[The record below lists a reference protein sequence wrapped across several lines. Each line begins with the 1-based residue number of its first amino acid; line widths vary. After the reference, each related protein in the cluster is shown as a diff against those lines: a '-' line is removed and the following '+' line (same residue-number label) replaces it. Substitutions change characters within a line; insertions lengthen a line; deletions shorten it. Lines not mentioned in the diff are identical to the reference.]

1 MLRGV
6 TTTNI
11 AIIIFQ
17 NKYLGHLFGLYG
29 ISFIVS
35 CLLKD
40 TAWRPAVRRVLAHG
54 SPEKIVSMD
63 FCCLGINQIRP
74 SSSVNDW
81 RGVF

>member
-1 MLRGV
+1 MY
-6 TTTNI
+6 
-11 AIIIFQ
+11 Q

-40 TAWRPAVRRVLAHG
+40 TASRPAVCCVHAHG

-63 FCCLGINQIRP
+63 DF
-74 SSSVNDW
+74 VVW
-81 RGVF
+81 V

>member
-6 TTTNI
+6 TITNI

-40 TAWRPAVRRVLAHG
+40 TAPRPAVVCCVHAHG

-63 FCCLGINQIRP
+63 DF
-74 SSSVNDW
+74 VVW
-81 RGVF
+81 V